1 MNTLR
6 QLRKKH
12 TLHYY
17 STQYGEKYII
27 MHFTL
32 CYFVD
37 LDNFGHEKEEAEE
50 QMEEE
55 EKADAAVEDVT
66 LEHVVEITE
75 GTGPRS
81 GTLMK
86 ISKKQFQTIDF
97 L

>member
-1 MNTLR
+1 
-6 QLRKKH
+6 
-12 TLHYY
+12 
-17 STQYGEKYII
+17 

-32 CYFVD
+32 CFFVD

-55 EKADAAVEDVT
+55 KADAVVEDVT
-66 LEHVVEITE
+66 LEDVVEITE